1 MTEIEATLLREVD
14 YLQEAEQM
22 QWFAQH
28 AARPGV
34 VMAQP
39 LLSHTRAQV
48 LTQQFLP
55 GQPLQAWL
63 ATQPSQA
70 LRDRAGQHLWDW
82 FMHCIFVLGR
92 VHADPHP
99 GNFLFAPDGTVGV
112 LDFGCTRALPSAFR
126 AQVVQAWSALL
137 RAPTDPTRNAQVL
150 QAYQALG
157 LLRKDLTVQAYTTE
171 LAPALAEMQAWQ
183 IEPFTQPVFD
193 FGTKTPPP
201 VTPGQHQRVLGQH
214 LAQVPGE
221 MPAFERMW
229 MGLMHLLTQLGARVH
244 TRAHGAL
251 AIHP

>member
-1 MTEIEATLLREVD
+1 
-14 YLQEAEQM
+14 
-22 QWFAQH
+22 
-28 AARPGV
+28 
-34 VMAQP
+34 
-39 LLSHTRAQV
+39 
-48 LTQQFLP
+48 
-55 GQPLQAWL
+55 
-63 ATQPSQA
+63 
-70 LRDRAGQHLWDW
+70 
-82 FMHCIFVLGR
+82 MHCIFVLGR

-112 LDFGCTRALPSAFR
+112 LDFGCTRALPSTFR

-157 LLRKDLTVQAYTTE
+157 LLRKDLTVQAYTTA

-183 IEPFTQPVFD
+183 IEPFTQAVFD

-201 VTPGQHQRVLGQH
+201 LTPPADQRVLGRH
-214 LAQVPGE
+214 LLQVPSE

-244 TRAHGAL
+244 TRGAHWL
-251 AIHP
+251 APTAANP

>member
-1 MTEIEATLLREVD
+1 MLTR
-14 YLQEAEQM
+14 
-22 QWFAQH
+22 
-28 AARPGV
+28 
-34 VMAQP
+34 
-39 LLSHTRAQV
+39 TRATFGSRPMARWV
-48 LTQQFLP
+48 CWT
-55 GQPLQAWL
+55 L
-63 ATQPSQA
+63 AA
-70 LRDRAGQHLWDW
+70 
-82 FMHCIFVLGR
+82 
-92 VHADPHP
+92 
-99 GNFLFAPDGTVGV
+99 
-112 LDFGCTRALPSAFR
+112 RALPSAFR

-201 VTPGQHQRVLGQH
+201 ITPSHHQRVLGQH
-214 LAQVPGE
+214 LAQIPGE

-244 TRAHGAL
+244 TRAHKAL
-251 AIHP
+251 AVHP